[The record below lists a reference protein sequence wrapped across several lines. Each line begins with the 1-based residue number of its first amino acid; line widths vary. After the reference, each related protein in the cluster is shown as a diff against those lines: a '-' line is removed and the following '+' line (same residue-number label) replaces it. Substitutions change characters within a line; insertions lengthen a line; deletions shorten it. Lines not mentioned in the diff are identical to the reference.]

1 MSKKEQNNTIDIQ
14 RYLFELENILYRSY
28 MDFDDLNQLYVSF
41 IEGEV
46 LTISDLKKI
55 NTTIVKYMSSR
66 DDKYKLII
74 QEELEQ
80 VMKKYF

>member
-1 MSKKEQNNTIDIQ
+1 MSKKEQNNIIDIQ
-14 RYLFELENILYRSY
+14 RYLFELENFLYRSY
-28 MDFDDLNQLYVSF
+28 MDFDDLNQLYVYF

-46 LTISDLKKI
+46 LTIGDLKKL
-55 NTTIVKYMSSR
+55 NKTIVKYMSSR

-74 QEELEQ
+74 QEELMQ

>member
-28 MDFDDLNQLYVSF
+28 MDFDDLNQLYVYF

-55 NTTIVKYMSSR
+55 NTTIVKYMSSI

-80 VMKKYF
+80 VMKKIF

>member
-1 MSKKEQNNTIDIQ
+1 MKTKQQNNIIDIQ

-28 MDFDDLNQLYVSF
+28 MDFDDLNQLYVYF

-46 LTISDLKKI
+46 LKISDLKKI

-80 VMKKYF
+80 LMKKYF

>member
-28 MDFDDLNQLYVSF
+28 MDFDDLNQLYVYF

-46 LTISDLKKI
+46 LTKSDFKKI